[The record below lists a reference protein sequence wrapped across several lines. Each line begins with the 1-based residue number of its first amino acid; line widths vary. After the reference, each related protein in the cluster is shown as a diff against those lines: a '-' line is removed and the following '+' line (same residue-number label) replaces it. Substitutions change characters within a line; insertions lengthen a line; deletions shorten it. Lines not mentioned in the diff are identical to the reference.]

1 MVRGGLRGLGVR
13 RGARGAATHLSR
25 GEHQPGEAL
34 GGRGSADREAVALRG
49 GGQLAQ
55 GCGRGGGAEH
65 EPGARIPRGPRAR
78 APQVGGIR
86 TLGATRAPADKVT
99 RQDLILRLISEKEL
113 GTQQGVVKALAEE
126 GVEAAQ
132 ATVSRD
138 LAELGVLKVGNRYLA
153 LPHEPG
159 SAGIEVLPSF
169 VLNLVP
175 AQNQVV
181 IHTRDGTAGAVSSVL
196 DRVKGLK
203 VLATIAGQD
212 TVLAIAPDNA
222 AAEEVAG
229 LIADVCRARTRP
241 AGNVE

>member
-1 MVRGGLRGLGVR
+1 M
-13 RGARGAATHLSR
+13 GAM
-25 GEHQPGEAL
+25 
-34 GGRGSADREAVALRG
+34 
-49 GGQLAQ
+49 
-55 GCGRGGGAEH
+55 
-65 EPGARIPRGPRAR
+65 
-78 APQVGGIR
+78 
-86 TLGATRAPADKVT
+86 RAPADKAT
-99 RQDLILRLISEKEL
+99 RQDLILRLISERPL
-113 GTQQGVVKALAEE
+113 GTQQGVAEALAEE
-126 GVEAAQ
+126 GVPVAQ

-138 LAELGVLKVGNRYLA
+138 LAELGVLKVGSRYLA

-169 VLNLVP
+169 VLGIVP

-196 DRVKGLK
+196 DRVKGLRILGT
-203 VLATIAGQD
+203 VAGQD
-212 TVLAIAPDNA
+212 TVFAVAPDNA

>member
-1 MVRGGLRGLGVR
+1 MGS
-13 RGARGAATHLSR
+13 TLS
-25 GEHQPGEAL
+25 P
-34 GGRGSADREAVALRG
+34 V
-49 GGQLAQ
+49 
-55 GCGRGGGAEH
+55 
-65 EPGARIPRGPRAR
+65 
-78 APQVGGIR
+78 
-86 TLGATRAPADKVT
+86 DKTT
-99 RQDLILRLISEKEL
+99 RQDLILRLISERDL
-113 GTQQGVVKALAEE
+113 GTQQGVVAALADEN
-126 GVEAAQ
+126 VEVAQ

-153 LPHEPG
+153 LPHDPG

-169 VLNLVP
+169 VLGLTP

-203 VLATIAGQD
+203 IVGTIAGQD

-229 LIADVCRARTRP
+229 LIADVCRAKTRP